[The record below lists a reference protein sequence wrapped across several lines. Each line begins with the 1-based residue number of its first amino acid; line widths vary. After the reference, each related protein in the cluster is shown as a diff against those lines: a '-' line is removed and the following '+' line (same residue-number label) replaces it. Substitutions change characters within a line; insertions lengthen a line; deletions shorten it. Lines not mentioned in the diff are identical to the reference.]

1 MEKNVYRWDLSVSC
15 LHFGTSFIIQTI
27 TVDLVQKL
35 GGGAA
40 GWRTIAI
47 IYAIIGLIS
56 NTITVFSVKELPEE
70 ELRDGNTE
78 KAEEKYSL
86 IGSIKMLIHNKYYL
100 VILVVDIL
108 RQTYSAIINM
118 GIFYMTY
125 VLGKQNFWEPSQVQ
139 STWR

>member
-1 MEKNVYRWDLSVSC
+1 MEKNVYRLGSIRFMFA
-15 LHFGTSFIIQTI
+15 FGTSFIIQTI

-100 VILVVDIL
+100 VILVV
-108 RQTYSAIINM
+108 RY
-118 GIFYMTY
+118 
-125 VLGKQNFWEPSQVQ
+125 PSPDLFCNH
-139 STWR
+139 

>member
-1 MEKNVYRWDLSVSC
+1 MGSIRFMFA
-15 LHFGTSFIIQTI
+15 FGTSFIIQTI

-78 KAEEKYSL
+78 KLKKNTA
-86 IGSIKMLIHNKYYL
+86 
-100 VILVVDIL
+100 
-108 RQTYSAIINM
+108 
-118 GIFYMTY
+118 
-125 VLGKQNFWEPSQVQ
+125 
-139 STWR
+139 